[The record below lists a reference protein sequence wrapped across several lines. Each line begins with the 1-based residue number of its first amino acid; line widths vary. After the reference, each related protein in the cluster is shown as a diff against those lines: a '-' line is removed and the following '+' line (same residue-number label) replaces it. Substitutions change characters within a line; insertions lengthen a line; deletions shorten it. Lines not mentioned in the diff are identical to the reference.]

1 MVEASRL
8 VSPEARANEPHG
20 LLKAVKSVLGSFAR
34 SYLLLFMTQRA
45 TTRCVDRIL
54 AIIKNLAIRTASPQ
68 PLYQHY
74 QHSNTSVE
82 CWTFSMTSR
91 KVIVF
96 GPTGA
101 VGSAAARTAEKLGAK
116 VVLAMRDVE
125 KPIPSLD
132 TAKEK
137 QGSFERV
144 YADLTKPDTVRDAV
158 NTTRA
163 KYAFIYCAHGT
174 PDYMKSTIKALK
186 SAGIDLVVFL
196 SSFTIQGDLKAI
208 QPSEVIPYA
217 HAQVEINLG
226 EIFGANGFVAARPG
240 SFASNTRQYKAGI
253 EKGGVK
259 IYMPDAKVDCI
270 VPEDIGKVCGT
281 VLAKGQQ
288 DEQRAIYLY
297 GPELLSQTDCIRI
310 LAKVL
315 GKNPKIEIIDEQDA
329 YKMFIEERGAPA
341 SLAKYMIGRMGKNIT
356 EHSQVFG
363 YPVREEQLSNVQKY
377 SGRKATT
384 FEEWVEQ
391 NKQMFVS

>member
-1 MVEASRL
+1 
-8 VSPEARANEPHG
+8 
-20 LLKAVKSVLGSFAR
+20 
-34 SYLLLFMTQRA
+34 
-45 TTRCVDRIL
+45 
-54 AIIKNLAIRTASPQ
+54 
-68 PLYQHY
+68 
-74 QHSNTSVE
+74 
-82 CWTFSMTSR
+82 MTSR

-96 GPTGA
+96 GPTGD
-101 VGSAAARTAEKLGAK
+101 VGSAAARTAEELGAK
-116 VVLAMRDVE
+116 VVLAMRNRE
-125 KPIPSLD
+125 KPIPGLD

-158 NTTRA
+158 NATGA

-174 PDYMKSTIKALK
+174 PDHMKSTIEALK

-196 SSFTIQGDLKAI
+196 SSFTVRGDLKAI
-208 QPSEVIPYA
+208 QPSEVIPYT

-240 SFASNTRQYKAGI
+240 WFASNTRQYKAEL
-253 EKGGVK
+253 EKGRVK

-270 VPEDIGKVCGT
+270 VPEDIGRVCGT
-281 VLAKGQQ
+281 VLAKGPQ
-288 DEQRAIYLY
+288 DEQRAIFLY
-297 GPELLSQTDCIRI
+297 GPELLSQTDAIKI

-315 GKNPKIEIIDEQDA
+315 GNNPRIEIIDEQGA
-329 YKMFIEERGAPA
+329 YKTYVEERGTPVPI
-341 SLAKYMIGRMGKNIT
+341 AKYLISQMGKNSN
-356 EHSQVFG
+356 EHNQLFG
-363 YPVREEQLSNVQKY
+363 YPVSEEQLSNVQKY

>member
-1 MVEASRL
+1 MA
-8 VSPEARANEPHG
+8 
-20 LLKAVKSVLGSFAR
+20 
-34 SYLLLFMTQRA
+34 
-45 TTRCVDRIL
+45 
-54 AIIKNLAIRTASPQ
+54 
-68 PLYQHY
+68 
-74 QHSNTSVE
+74 
-82 CWTFSMTSR
+82 SR

-96 GPTGA
+96 GPTGD
-101 VGSAAARTAEKLGAK
+101 VGSAAARTAEELGAK
-116 VVLAMRDVE
+116 VVLAMRNRE
-125 KPIPSLD
+125 KPIPGLD

-158 NTTRA
+158 NATGA

-174 PDYMKSTIKALK
+174 PDHMKSTIEALK

-196 SSFTIQGDLKAI
+196 SSFTVRGDLKAI
-208 QPSEVIPYA
+208 QPSEVIPYT

-240 SFASNTRQYKAGI
+240 WFASNTRQYKAEL
-253 EKGGVK
+253 EKGRVK

-270 VPEDIGKVCGT
+270 VPEDIGRVCGT
-281 VLAKGQQ
+281 VLAKGPQ
-288 DEQRAIYLY
+288 DEQRAIFLY
-297 GPELLSQTDCIRI
+297 GPELLSQTDAIKI

-315 GKNPKIEIIDEQDA
+315 GNNPRIEIIDEQGA
-329 YKMFIEERGAPA
+329 YKTFVEERGTPVPI
-341 SLAKYMIGRMGKNIT
+341 AKYLISQMGKNSN
-356 EHSQVFG
+356 EHNQLFG
-363 YPVREEQLSNVQKY
+363 YPVSEEQLSNVQKY